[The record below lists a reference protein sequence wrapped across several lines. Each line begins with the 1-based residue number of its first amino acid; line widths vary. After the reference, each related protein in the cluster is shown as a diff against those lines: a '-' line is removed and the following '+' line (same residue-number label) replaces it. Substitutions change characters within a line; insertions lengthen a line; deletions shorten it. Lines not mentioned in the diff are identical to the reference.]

1 MRNTIGGIALGIAA
15 SVVVAACL
23 DGRRRLFAGDAYG
36 RRARSARRG
45 ARARRRVAR
54 GLERDQEAA
63 AQLRLLHRQAAL
75 VGRGGPL
82 LGRRHDRGRR
92 PRRLRRAGADPR
104 VLAVARPRDAA
115 AEALVRSHAAAADRA
130 RGGRRPDG
138 ARPLARVRAGGRAR
152 RVRELGLGRAR
163 ERLREGRRHLEDSPP
178 SLLHDDVHAV
188 RSGVGQDGDS
198 ERGAVGRSAAGS
210 AAERRLRGVSR
221 RRSSCRFTT
230 TTPSRG
236 PRRACARA
244 PSSRPLP
251 PTPSRSKRRSR
262 RSTAA
267 SACSRTSRSSSA

>member
-23 DGRRRLFAGDAYG
+23 DGRRAYSQG
-36 RRARSARRG
+36 APIDRRARSARRG
-45 ARARRRVAR
+45 ARARSRVAR

-63 AQLRLLHRQAAL
+63 AQLWLLHRQAAL

-92 PRRLRRAGADPR
+92 PRRVRRAGADPR
-104 VLAVARPRDAA
+104 VLAVARTRDAA
-115 AEALVRSHAAAADRA
+115 AEAFVRSHAAAADRA

-152 RVRELGLGRAR
+152 RVRELGPGRAR
-163 ERLREGRRHLEDSPP
+163 ERLREGRRRLEDSPP

-188 RSGVGQDGDS
+188 RSGVGQDGDP
-198 ERGAVGRSAAGS
+198 ERRAFGGPAARS
-210 AAERRLRGVSR
+210 AAERRLRSVSR

-230 TTPSRG
+230 TTPSRV

-251 PTPSRSKRRSR
+251 PTQIRSKRRWR
-262 RSTAA
+262 RSAAA
-267 SACSRTSRSSSA
+267 SACSRTWRSSSA